1 MGIAHELD
9 PFSVHF
15 RAIHG
20 QMLYQAGRFE
30 AAAASARRAI
40 ALNPNFWL
48 GHIILAKTEI
58 ASRDFRSALTSLQRA
73 LELSRGNS
81 EVLALKVVS
90 LAALG
95 EMEHAREIRTIPK
108 ETTSTRYV
116 PPCTIAMAC
125 SGLKEYDAALRYLQ
139 LAAEHND
146 VRPRYLPI
154 DPLWREMNLDPRV
167 RQLWPPPQRHLSI
180 SSIS

>member
-1 MGIAHELD
+1 MRIAHELD

-30 AAAASARRAI
+30 AAAVSARRAI

-81 EVLALKVVS
+81 EVLVLKVVS

-95 EMEHAREIRTIPK
+95 EMEHAREIMPILK
-108 ETTSTRYV
+108 ETTPTRYA
-116 PPCTIAMAC
+116 P
-125 SGLKEYDAALRYLQ
+125 SRWHAAG
-139 LAAEHND
+139 
-146 VRPRYLPI
+146 
-154 DPLWREMNLDPRV
+154 
-167 RQLWPPPQRHLSI
+167 
-180 SSIS
+180 